1 MPALDNASRDDLER
15 FRAEVRDFI
24 RARLPEDV
32 RRKVAR
38 ERDGLTPD
46 DTRRWTRILHEH
58 GGWSCPGWPV
68 EHGGPGWS
76 WQQQYLFERE
86 LALNEA
92 PPVDV
97 FAAGMVG
104 PALIAFGS
112 DEQKRRFL
120 PGLANGDIL
129 LCQGYSEPEAGSDL
143 AALQCRAVKD
153 GGGYVIDGTK
163 IWTSDA
169 TWADYMFG
177 LFRTDSS
184 GRKQHGIT
192 LLLVDMASPGLT
204 VRPIESFEGGHELN
218 QVWFEGVR
226 VPVANRLGG
235 EHEGWGI
242 AKYILGMERFGS
254 AEIGR
259 SIAMLRRL
267 KAIARQEPA
276 GGGRLID
283 DPAFAQELAWA
294 EIALSR
300 VELTE
305 RRFLFGPGGPDAMG
319 FEASLLKLAGTEV
332 QQQIAG
338 LTVEALGAFGALT
351 AAPPADP
358 HSNEAPAPEAAAW
371 AARAFFNLRKTTI
384 WGGSSEIQKN
394 IVAKAV
400 LGLTS

>member
-1 MPALDNASRDDLER
+1 MDNGNRDDLER
-15 FRAEVRDFI
+15 FRAEVRDFV

-38 ERDGLTPD
+38 ARDGLTPD

-58 GGWSCPGWPV
+58 GGWSCPGWPA

-86 LALNEA
+86 LALNDA
-92 PPVDV
+92 PPPDV

-153 GGGYVIDGTK
+153 GSEYVIDGTK

-169 TWADYMFG
+169 PWADYMFG

-204 VRPIESFEGGHELN
+204 VRPIETFEGGHELN
-218 QVWFEGVR
+218 QVWFDGVR

-242 AKYILGMERFGS
+242 AKYILGLERFGS

-276 GGGRLID
+276 GDGRLID
-283 DPAFAQELAWA
+283 DPGFAQELAWA

-332 QQQIAG
+332 QQHITG
-338 LTVEALGAFGALT
+338 LTVEALGAFGVLT

-371 AARAFFNLRKTTI
+371 AARSFFNLRKTTI